1 MDDWEAMGR
10 RIAQEMDAKLREV
23 GGGVEFVTVEGHVLH
38 IRAMLPE
45 AVASIVLDGDG
56 TKGE

>member
-10 RIAQEMDAKLREV
+10 RIAQEMDAKLRDV

-38 IRAMLPE
+38 IRVIPPA
-45 AVASIVLDGDG
+45 AIASIILDDP
-56 TKGE
+56 E